1 MSRQDDISR
10 GDRLWL
16 QPAGQKVAQ
25 PYAQIHDVV
34 LGPDGRPACVV
45 AKMPRDDGTQETII
59 LTLERGPWQMSS

>member
-1 MSRQDDISR
+1 MSPADTIGR

-34 LGPDGRPACVV
+34 LGAGWPPGLCGGKDAP
-45 AKMPRDDGTQETII
+45 
-59 LTLERGPWQMSS
+59 

>member
-1 MSRQDDISR
+1 MNLPDQIGR

-16 QPAGQKVAQ
+16 QPEGQKVAQ

-34 LGPDGRPACVV
+34 LGPDGRPACLV
-45 AKMPRDDGTQETII
+45 ATMVHEGERQETII